1 MILSLFIV
9 VLFISIDSIFKKSL
23 FFSNFFEQRNIDDVD
38 LTSVLDWLKN
48 NPTNSVTSGDYSIE
62 SLDYNWSTTFSW
74 FLANKEWTELLIS
87 NRWTD
92 TTLSWKVNY
101 WILNYKVLSFET
113 SSSASIFYSWTVTS
127 TCALSSTWLVL
138 PFNWFSLDT
147 SKTNNVLYLEWS
159 WWLAS
164 YNLLKWTTNLLPQ
177 KNIYRLYKNVWN
189 YKKFIRNFEIE
200 NFWVESFPE
209 INYTWYWLYP

>member
-1 MILSLFIV
+1 
-9 VLFISIDSIFKKSL
+9 
-23 FFSNFFEQRNIDDVD
+23 
-38 LTSVLDWLKN
+38 
-48 NPTNSVTSGDYSIE
+48 
-62 SLDYNWSTTFSW
+62 LDYNWSTTFSW

>member
-23 FFSNFFEQRNIDDVD
+23 FFTNFFEQRNIDEVD
-38 LTSVLDWLKN
+38 LTSTLDSLKN
-48 NPTNSVTSGDYSIE
+48 NPVNSITSGEYTVE
-62 SLDYNWSTTFSW
+62 SLDFDSVSFSW
-74 FLANKEWTELLIS
+74 FLANKQWTELFVS
-87 NRWTD
+87 SA

-101 WILNYKVLSFET
+101 WILNYKVLSFN
-113 SSSASIFYSWTVTS
+113 SGGSATIFSSWTVTS

-138 PFNWFSLDT
+138 SFTWFNLDI
-147 SKTNNVLYLEWS
+147 SKTSNVLYLEWS
-159 WWLAS
+159 GWLAS

-177 KNIYRLYKNVWN
+177 KNIYKLYKNTWN

-200 NFWVESFPE
+200 NFWIKSFTE
-209 INYTWYWLYP
+209 INYTWLWLYQ